1 MDDLF
6 WAGVVGVRWRWRPRV
21 RAQATKAAPAAHAAQ
36 EQATSDVAAPPPRR
50 VPVADYPIQ
59 EGYID
64 SGGVLIYYTAIGRGA
79 PIVIVHGGPGGRT
92 IIFCRICCRWRGR
105 TG

>member
-36 EQATSDVAAPPPRR
+36 EQATSDVAAPPRR

-79 PIVIVHGGPGGRT
+79 PIVIVHGGPGGSHDY
-92 IIFCRICCRWRGR
+92 FLPYLLPWRGR